1 MLADFIFIDSQGN
14 FTCSLIFG
22 CTQNVVYTVAAK
34 SFDDLEIVL
43 PRPKRPRRQFF
54 SRYVK
59 ERFRILDIQTT
70 IVLFLNNLFARA
82 VPPGLSTQVVIT
94 FLFLVSLMEFCLLQ
108 VLDIPY

>member
-14 FTCSLIFG
+14 FTCSFYN
-22 CTQNVVYTVAAK
+22 CTQNVVYTVTAK

-59 ERFRILDIQTT
+59 ERFRILDMQSVPELAYIPLTANVNIYSEMDSAKK
-70 IVLFLNNLFARA
+70 IV
-82 VPPGLSTQVVIT
+82 
-94 FLFLVSLMEFCLLQ
+94 
-108 VLDIPY
+108 

>member
-14 FTCSLIFG
+14 FTCSFY
-22 CTQNVVYTVAAK
+22 NYTVAAK
-34 SFDDLEIVL
+34 SFDDLKIVL

-70 IVLFLNNLFARA
+70 IVLFSNNLFTTRSVDSSCDYFSFSCFLDGILFAPSSRHSI
-82 VPPGLSTQVVIT
+82 LSL
-94 FLFLVSLMEFCLLQ
+94 LFLV
-108 VLDIPY
+108 